1 MLGLSAFTVVG
12 IGAMDKDATIFKGGT
27 LNIND
32 LMYLKLHGVVG
43 DVLSH
48 FLDRDGNLV
57 ETANEDRLVSTP
69 LPTLK
74 TLDNVIGV
82 AAGPTK
88 VEAIHA
94 VLLGKY
100 LSVLVTDERQAEEVC
115 AELVHEEGVR
125 SFILCPGFTNQG
137 VGRLSASL
145 GPSISVN
152 VSRGDGPSNA
162 VAHQEMERA
171 GFFKH

>member
-1 MLGLSAFTVVG
+1 MIFFEPNRFLMSDPKFIAAFV
-12 IGAMDKDATIFKGGT
+12 AMTPEARPEHRSVIDTP
-27 LNIND
+27 
-32 LMYLKLHGVVG
+32 MY
-43 DVLSH
+43 
-48 FLDRDGNLV
+48 
-57 ETANEDRLVSTP
+57 RL
-69 LPTLK
+69 
-74 TLDNVIGV
+74 I
-82 AAGPTK
+82 
-88 VEAIHA
+88 
-94 VLLGKY
+94 
-100 LSVLVTDERQAEEVC
+100 SVLVTDERQAEEVC